1 MRDSILKFAQQFSYE
16 PKIENPSTLLRASKD
31 KYVVVGMGGSHLA
44 ADLLSIFSKE
54 TSVIIHSSYGL
65 PLIKNS
71 ELKKHL
77 IVLSSYSGNT
87 EEVIDAFYSAKKKG
101 CTIVVIAIGGKLLE
115 LAKKYTIPYIQL
127 PDTHIQ
133 PRMALGFSIKA
144 LLKIVGDEQG
154 LRDLS
159 KLSNT
164 LKPKNFEKKGMTLAK
179 KLKGRIPVVYSSLQ
193 NQALAQNFKIKF
205 NETGKIPAFYNV
217 FPELNHN
224 EMTGLDVV
232 RQTKKL
238 SSKFYFIFLKD
249 VNDHPRIIK
258 RMEITEKLYKAQGLK
273 VEQISISHTNIFFKV
288 FSTLLLADWTAYYTA
303 MGYGAEPELVPMV
316 EDFKKMMR

>member
-16 PKIENPSTLLRASKD
+16 PKIENKKNLARKD
-31 KYVVVGMGGSHLA
+31 KFIVIGMGGSHLA

-54 TSVIIHSSYGL
+54 TSVIIHSNYGL
-65 PLIKNS
+65 PPIKNS
-71 ELKKHL
+71 ELKKNL

-87 EEVIDAFYSAKKKG
+87 EEVIDAFHTAKKRG
-101 CTIVVIAIGGKLLE
+101 LDMLVVAIGGALME
-115 LAKKYTIPYIQL
+115 LAQKYTIPYIQL

-144 LLKIVGDEQG
+144 LFKIIGDEKA
-154 LRDLS
+154 LRELS

-164 LKPKNFEKKGMTLAK
+164 LKPKNFEKKGQVLAK
-179 KLKGRIPVVYSSLQ
+179 KLKGHIPVIYSSFQ
-193 NQALAQNFKIKF
+193 NQAIAHNWKIKL
-205 NETGKIPAFYNV
+205 NETGKIPAFCNV

-224 EMTGLDVV
+224 EMTGFDVV

-249 VNDHPRIIK
+249 AADHPRIIK
-258 RMEITEKLYKAQGLK
+258 RMEITKKLYKARSLK
-273 VEQISISHTNIFFKV
+273 VMSISISHKNIFFKI
-288 FSTLLLADWTAYYTA
+288 FSALLLADWAAYYTA
-303 MGYGAEPELVPMV
+303 KGYSTEPEFVPMV